1 MSKKNLPW
9 VIMILGA
16 TAVGKTDLSIELAER
31 INGEIISVDSRLF
44 YKGMDIGTAKPSIEE
59 RERVPHHLI
68 DICDPNEHWSL
79 SKLKVEA
86 QRLISDIQN
95 RGKVPIC
102 VGGTGQYINALTQ
115 GWVIPKIE
123 ENPELRL
130 ALNSWAEEIGRVEL
144 YRKLQMIDPIA
155 AEKMEPNNLRRTIRA
170 IEVIFSTG
178 RLFSE
183 QRKKEDLPYRVYQV
197 GLQRDRSEIF
207 ERLEKRVDLMMQQGF
222 LQEVEQ
228 LLAKGYSRDTRAFS
242 AIGYSQLISY
252 LSNEIDLD
260 VAIDDI
266 KRQTKKF
273 VRRQNTWFK
282 QTDPEINWYQMNQ
295 NPLES
300 IISDLINLKILPKS

>member
-44 YKGMDIGTAKPSIEE
+44 YRGMNIGTAKPSIEE
-59 RERVPHHLI
+59 RECVPHHLI

-123 ENPELRL
+123 ENPELRS
-130 ALNSWAEEIGRVEL
+130 ALNSWAEEIGRTEL

-242 AIGYSQLISY
+242 AIGYSQLTSY
-252 LSNEIDLD
+252 LSNEIDLED
-260 VAIDDI
+260 AIDDI